1 MSAPQLAL
9 NVPQPEI
16 AQPEIETSRDT
27 LGAVAHL
34 AALHREGE
42 ETARLANLLGR
53 SLHVAIALPVL
64 VAAGLIYSRAGI
76 GESATWAGLVL
87 AASAAIFLSYRR
99 TIGQPFERTA
109 LKSFSQDLHAI
120 LVFAGF
126 AWGAGA
132 FLVLPASAGLAA
144 IVLFTAGASMVMALL
159 LREGESAFLFL
170 APAAVVASFACVL
183 RPLEAGALGAAFVL
197 IASAAIAAVVTFAQR
212 WSAREAL
219 PDLAG
224 LPSA

>member
-1 MSAPQLAL
+1 MHLPKFAL
-9 NVPQPEI
+9 TRPQP
-16 AQPEIETSRDT
+16 AVETPNRGLGGDAH
-27 LGAVAHL
+27 GAVAYL
-34 AALHREGE
+34 ATLHREAE

-64 VAAGLIYSRAGI
+64 VAAGLVYSRAGI

-109 LKSFSQDLHAI
+109 LKSFSQDLRAI

-132 FLVLPASAGLAA
+132 FLVLPAATDPTA
-144 IVLFTAGASMVMALL
+144 IVLFIAGASAGVALL
-159 LREGESAFLFL
+159 LRERTDAFLFL
-170 APAAVVASFACVL
+170 APATVIASFACVL
-183 RPLEAGALGAAFVL
+183 RPLDAGALGAAFVL
-197 IASAAIAAVVTFAQR
+197 IASAIIAGAVILAER
-212 WSAREAL
+212 WNTRDSVA
-219 PDLAG
+219 DLAS

>member
-1 MSAPQLAL
+1 MPVPRLAPNL
-9 NVPQPEI
+9 PQ
-16 AQPEIETSRDT
+16 AEIETPRDPIGRDA

-34 AALHREGE
+34 AELHREGE

-53 SLHVAIALPVL
+53 SMHFALALPVL
-64 VAAGLIYSRAGI
+64 VGVTLVFGRIGI
-76 GESATWAGLVL
+76 VESATWAALVL
-87 AASAAIFLSYRR
+87 AASLAVAVSYRR

-109 LKSFSQDLHAI
+109 LKSFSQDMSAI

-132 FLVLPASAGLAA
+132 FLALPAASGTGAV
-144 IVLFTAGASMVMALL
+144 VLFAAGASVLTGLL
-159 LREGESAFLFL
+159 LRERESVFLFL
-170 APAAVVASFACVL
+170 APATALASFACVL
-183 RPLEAGALGAAFVL
+183 RPLDAGALGAGFVL
-197 IASAAIAAVVTFAQR
+197 LAAGAAAGIAMLAGR
-212 WSAREAL
+212 WTAREEL

>member
-1 MSAPQLAL
+1 MHLPKFAL
-9 NVPQPEI
+9 TRP
-16 AQPEIETSRDT
+16 QPEIETARDA

-34 AALHREGE
+34 AALHREAE

-53 SLHVAIALPVL
+53 SLHAAIALPIL
-64 VAAGLIYSRAGI
+64 VAAGLIYGRAGI

-109 LKSFSQDLHAI
+109 LKSFSQDLRAI

-132 FLVLPASAGLAA
+132 FLVLPAVADATA
-144 IVLFTAGASMVMALL
+144 VVLFTAGASAGVALL
-159 LREGESAFLFL
+159 LRERADAFLFL
-170 APAAVVASFACVL
+170 APATVLASFACVL
-183 RPLEAGALGAAFVL
+183 RPLDAGALGSAFVL
-197 IASAAIAAVVTFAQR
+197 IASAVIAGAMIAAER
-212 WSAREAL
+212 WSARDSVA
-219 PDLAG
+219 DLAS